1 MLAQRIR
8 FEDQNELFAHRSVL
22 YQETLVALSPRS
34 GGRYVDGTVGAGG
47 HAAGILQASAPH
59 GQLLGLDLDP
69 AALELAAQRLAEF
82 GGRAILQR
90 GSYGQMSQHLA
101 AMGWDAVDGIL
112 LDLGASSMQFD
123 RPERGFSFQQEGPL
137 DMRFDPNGSTTAAD
151 LINELPQDELADI
164 IFRYGEERQSRRI
177 AAAIV
182 KARPLRTTGEL
193 AAVIAKALGGK
204 RSGIH
209 PATRSFQALR
219 IAVNGELDT
228 LEAALPEAMAALKAG
243 GRLAIIAFHSL
254 EDRIVKQY
262 FRRES
267 LDCICPPGQPVCTC
281 GHKASI
287 KELTRR
293 PLMPGEKEV
302 KTNPRARSARLRVAE
317 KL

>member
-1 MLAQRIR
+1 MNP
-8 FEDQNELFAHRSVL
+8 DVGAHTTGAHLSVL
-22 YQETLVALSPRS
+22 YQETLIALAPRN
-34 GGRYVDGTVGAGG
+34 GGRYLDGTVGAGG
-47 HAAGILQASAPH
+47 HAAGILQASSPK

-69 AALELAAQRLAEF
+69 VALELAGHRLAEF
-82 GGRAILQR
+82 GGRVRLRR
-90 GSYGQMSQHLA
+90 GSYGDLAQHLA
-101 AMGWDAVDGIL
+101 ALGWVAADGIL

-137 DMRFDPNGSTTAAD
+137 DMRFDPNGGTTAAD
-151 LINELPQDELADI
+151 LVNELPQEELADLI
-164 IFRYGEERQSRRI
+164 YRYGEERQSRRI
-177 AAAIV
+177 ADAIV
-182 KARPLRTTGEL
+182 KARPLHTTGEL

-228 LEAALPEAMAALKAG
+228 LEAALPQAVAALKAG
-243 GRLAIIAFHSL
+243 GRLAVIAFHSL

-267 LDCICPPGQPVCTC
+267 QDCICPPQQPVCTC

-293 PLMPGEKEV
+293 PVMPGEQEV
-302 KTNPRARSARLRVAE
+302 KANPRARSARLRVAE

>member
-1 MLAQRIR
+1 L
-8 FEDQNELFAHRSVL
+8 
-22 YQETLVALSPRS
+22 
-34 GGRYVDGTVGAGG
+34 DGTVGAGG
-47 HAAGILQASAPH
+47 HASGILQASAPD
-59 GQLLGLDLDP
+59 GQLLGLDVDP

-82 GGRAILQR
+82 GGRASLRR

-101 AMGWDAVDGIL
+101 AMGWEAVDGIL

-151 LINELPQDELADI
+151 LVNELPQEELADI
-164 IFRYGEERQSRRI
+164 IYRYGEERQSRRI
-177 AAAIV
+177 AEAIV

-204 RSGIH
+204 RTGIH

-228 LEAALPEAMAALKAG
+228 LEAALPQAVAALKAG

-267 LDCICPPGQPVCTC
+267 QDCICPQGQPVCTC
-281 GHKASI
+281 EHKASI

-293 PLMPGEKEV
+293 PVMPGEEEV
-302 KTNPRARSARLRVAE
+302 ETNPRARSARLRVAE